1 MKINDRSDLSGVPAP
16 GTKGASGV
24 ESHGRADGNREADR
38 TGSDRAELSGLAGK
52 IAHASAIDAK
62 QRAETVE
69 RLRVEVAQGRYRPD
83 AAEISKGI
91 VNEALSNA
99 ASAGRT
105 GVK

>member
-1 MKINDRSDLSGVPAP
+1 MKINDHSDLSGIPAP

-24 ESHGRADGNREADR
+24 DSHGRTEGSREADR
-38 TGSDRAELSGLAGK
+38 SGSDRAELSGLAGK

-62 QRAETVE
+62 QRAERVE
-69 RLRVEVAQGRYRPD
+69 HLRVEVAQGRYRPD

-99 ASAGRT
+99 ASTGGT